1 MGFFQMIGSH
11 CCIVVI
17 LAFAHVSLQPR
28 QASSPIGLK
37 FERSQIALDLQP
49 VHQTS
54 SQNDDGTNKKPAEK
68 NPAEKNPVEKN
79 PVEKDPAPR
88 FSVERHDNVQKKSER
103 GIFLFVNDND
113 SNGNG
118 IVDCYDSSF
127 RGMPDPDWLAMTIHA
142 VGPNE
147 PSGHYLLTYS
157 GNRVHRLMDDGSF
170 EIVPSGTRFE
180 PIRLSGTLFIEAAEG
195 IGDAI
200 ISVEFIPHED

>member
-1 MGFFQMIGSH
+1 M
-11 CCIVVI
+11 VV
-17 LAFAHVSLQPR
+17 LAIAHVSLQPR

-68 NPAEKNPVEKN
+68 NPVEKN

-113 SNGNG
+113 SNDNG
-118 IVDCYDSSF
+118 ILDCYDSSF
-127 RGMPDPDWLAMTIHA
+127 RGTPDPDWLAMTIHA
-142 VGPNE
+142 VGPDE
-147 PSGHYLLTYS
+147 PSGHCVHTYS

-195 IGDAI
+195 IGCLLYTSDAAD
-200 ISVEFIPHED
+200 E